1 MDKPQKK
8 EPARNARQD
17 EIAGLASRSDAGG
30 NADEEKIDWEHLK
43 IPQEVISLV
52 PYEAAKKYQ
61 FIPFEKEGKIL
72 RVAVTDM
79 DSVEVQNA
87 LQFLAEK
94 NQLSVEI
101 IPIEEKDFEAALVG
115 YTSPAFTI
123 QQALETIGEEEK
135 PVEEKKEKREDD
147 VTIQEAPVAK
157 IVEVILRNAIEGDA
171 SDVHI
176 EPMEENIRV
185 RYRLDGIL
193 HNSLVLP
200 KKIGPAIVSRIKILS
215 NLKIDERRKPQDGRF
230 RITESK
236 KQIDLRVSTL
246 PVSMGEKVVMRVLD
260 KEKGLLDLDQL
271 GVTGRNYDII
281 KKCIFEPYG
290 MILITGPTGS
300 GKSTTLYSVL
310 KILNREGVNIITL
323 EDPVEYAIEG
333 INQSQVKPEIGYSF
347 ASGLRS
353 ILRQDPD
360 IIMVGEIRDK
370 ETAELAVHAALTG
383 HVVLSTLH
391 TNDSLGAIPRLID
404 MQVEP
409 FLVASSLRTVV
420 AQRLVRKIC
429 SECREEVKM
438 NDAVKQEIERILEQI
453 PEAEKKLHNIG
464 KEIKIFKGKGCAKCA
479 ESGMKGR
486 IGIYEVFY
494 MDEEV
499 NDLLGTKFDEEKLRQ
514 IAQKQGMI
522 SMKQDGILKVL
533 EGLTT
538 IEEVERVTEEG
549 FLEMD

>member
-1 MDKPQKK
+1 MVKPQNK
-8 EPARNARQD
+8 EPARD
-17 EIAGLASRSDAGG
+17 ASRFERDAGG
-30 NADEEKIDWEHLK
+30 DKSEEKIDWEHLK
-43 IPQEVISLV
+43 IPAEVISLV
-52 PYEAAKKYQ
+52 PYEAAKKYH
-61 FIPFEKEGKIL
+61 FIPFEKEGRVL
-72 RVAVTDM
+72 RVAGTDI
-79 DSVEVQNA
+79 DSVDVQNA

-94 NQLSVEI
+94 NQLSIEI
-101 IPIEEKDFEAALVG
+101 IPISEKDFDSALAG

-123 QQALETIGEEEK
+123 QQALETIGENKTPTE
-135 PVEEKKEKREDD
+135 EEKKEKKEDD

-157 IVEVILRNAIEGDA
+157 IVEVILRNAIEGAA
-171 SDVHI
+171 SDIHI
-176 EPMEENIRV
+176 EPLEDNIRV

-200 KKIGPAIVSRIKILS
+200 KQIGPAIVSRIKILS
-215 NLKIDERRKPQDGRF
+215 NLKIDEKRKPQDGRF

-260 KEKGLLDLDQL
+260 KEKGLLDLEDL
-271 GVTGRNYDII
+271 GVVGRNYDII
-281 KKCIFEPYG
+281 KKSIFEPYG

-404 MQVEP
+404 MKVEP
-409 FLVASSLRTVV
+409 FLVASSLRAVV

-429 SECREEVKM
+429 PGCREEVKM
-438 NDAVKQEIERILEQI
+438 NDGVKQEIERILEQI
-453 PEAEKKLHNIG
+453 PEAEKKLHNLG
-464 KEIKIFKGKGCAKCA
+464 EGIKIYKGKGCAKCA

-486 IGIYEVFY
+486 VGIYEVFY

-499 NDLLGTKFDEEKLRQ
+499 NDLLGAKFDEEKLRQ

-522 SMKQDGILKVL
+522 TMKQDGILKVL

-538 IEEVERVTEEG
+538 LEEVERVTEEG
-549 FLEMD
+549 FLEIE

>member
-1 MDKPQKK
+1 MVRDKNDK
-8 EPARNARQD
+8 EKT
-17 EIAGLASRSDAGG
+17 E
-30 NADEEKIDWEHLK
+30 EEKIDWEHLK
-43 IPQEVISLV
+43 IPSEIIALV
-52 PYEAAKKYQ
+52 PYEAAKKYR
-61 FIPFEKEGKIL
+61 FVPFEKEGKVL
-72 RVAVTDM
+72 RVAVADM

-94 NQLSVEI
+94 NKLSVEM
-101 IPIEEKDFEAALVG
+101 IPISEADFESALVG

-123 QQALETIGEEEK
+123 QQALDNIGQEDESEEEEEK
-135 PVEEKKEKREDD
+135 EEASDD
-147 VTIQEAPVAK
+147 MTVAEAPVAK
-157 IVEVILRNAIEGDA
+157 IVEVILRNAIEGSA
-171 SDVHI
+171 SDIHV
-176 EPMEENIRV
+176 EPLEENIRV

-193 HNSLVLP
+193 HNSLILP

-230 RITESK
+230 RITESH

-271 GVTGRNYDII
+271 GVMGRNYDII

-300 GKSTTLYSVL
+300 GKSTTLYSIL
-310 KILNREGVNIITL
+310 KILNKEGVNIITL

-333 INQSQVKPEIGYSF
+333 INQSQVKPEIGYTF

-360 IIMVGEIRDK
+360 IIMVGEIRDT
-370 ETAELAVHAALTG
+370 ETAELGVHAALTG

-404 MQVEP
+404 MKVEP
-409 FLVASSLRTVV
+409 FLVASSLRAVV

-429 SECREEVKM
+429 PNCKQEVKIGES
-438 NDAVKQEIERILEQI
+438 VRKEIEKLIANI
-453 PEAEKKLHNIG
+453 PEKEKKDYNFNG
-464 KEIKIFKGKGCAKCA
+464 EIKLFKGKGCANCS

-486 IGIYEVFY
+486 IGIFEVFY
-494 MDEEV
+494 VDEQV
-499 NDLLGTKFDEEKLRQ
+499 NDLLSGPVDEEKLRQ
-514 IAQKQGMI
+514 VALKQGMI
-522 SMKQDGILKVL
+522 TIKQDGIMKVL
-533 EGLTT
+533 SGLTT
-538 IEEVERVTEEG
+538 IEEIERVTEES
-549 FLEMD
+549 FLEID

>member
-1 MDKPQKK
+1 MVESTKK
-8 EPARNARQD
+8 EPARNTSQ
-17 EIAGLASRSDAGG
+17 SDAGG
-30 NADEEKIDWEHLK
+30 DKDEEKIDWAHLK
-43 IPQEVISLV
+43 IPSDVISLV
-52 PYEAAKKYQ
+52 PYEAAKKYR
-61 FIPFEKEGKIL
+61 FMPFEKEGKVL
-72 RVAVTDM
+72 RVAATDM
-79 DSVEVQNA
+79 DSVDVQNA

-94 NQLSVEI
+94 NQISIEI
-101 IPIEEKDFEAALVG
+101 IPINEQDFEAALVG
-115 YTSPAFTI
+115 YTGPSFTI
-123 QQALETIGEEEK
+123 QQALETIGEEETA
-135 PVEEKKEKREDD
+135 VEAKGEVKEDD
-147 VTIQEAPVAK
+147 VMIQEAPVAK

-171 SDVHI
+171 SDIHI
-176 EPMEENIRV
+176 EPLEDNIRV

-200 KKIGPAIVSRIKILS
+200 KNIGPAIVSRIKILS
-215 NLKIDERRKPQDGRF
+215 NLKIDEKRKPQDGRF

-260 KEKGLLDLDQL
+260 KEKGLLDMEDL
-271 GVTGRNYDII
+271 GVVGRNYDII
-281 KKCIFEPYG
+281 KKSIFEPYG
-290 MILITGPTGS
+290 MILISGPTGS

-310 KILNREGVNIITL
+310 KILNKEGVNIITL

-333 INQSQVKPEIGYSF
+333 INQSQVRPEIGYTF

-360 IIMVGEIRDK
+360 VIMVGEIRDT

-383 HVVLSTLH
+383 HVVLATLH

-404 MQVEP
+404 MKVEP
-409 FLVASSLRTVV
+409 FLVASSLRAVV

-429 SECREEVKM
+429 PNCKEEVKLS
-438 NDAVKQEIERILEQI
+438 DAIRHEIERVLSQI
-453 PEAEKKLHNIG
+453 PEAEKKLHKFQDG
-464 KEIKIFKGKGCAKCA
+464 LKIFKGKGCAKCA

-486 IGIYEVFY
+486 IGIFEVFY
-494 MDEEV
+494 VDEEV
-499 NDLLGTKFDEEKLRQ
+499 NDLLGSKVDEEKLRQ
-514 IAQKQGMI
+514 IAQKQGMVT
-522 SMKQDGILKVL
+522 MKQDGILKVL

-549 FLEMD
+549 SIEID

>member
-1 MDKPQKK
+1 MVKSQNK
-8 EPARNARQD
+8 EPASD
-17 EIAGLASRSDAGG
+17 ASESDAGEDK
-30 NADEEKIDWEHLK
+30 DEEKIDWENLK
-43 IPQEVISLV
+43 IPTEIISLV

-61 FIPFEKEGKIL
+61 FIPFEKEKNVL
-72 RVAVTDM
+72 RVAVTDI
-79 DSVEVQNA
+79 DSVDVQNA

-94 NQLSVEI
+94 NQLSVEM
-101 IPIEEKDFEAALVG
+101 IPISEKDFEAALVG
-115 YTSPAFTI
+115 YTGPAFAI
-123 QQALETIGEEEK
+123 QQALNTFGEEK
-135 PVEEKKEKREDD
+135 PAEEKKEKNEDD

-157 IVEVILRNAIEGDA
+157 IVEVILRNAIEGSA
-171 SDVHI
+171 SDIHI
-176 EPMEENIRV
+176 EPLEDNVRV

-193 HNSLVLP
+193 HNSLILP

-215 NLKIDERRKPQDGRF
+215 NLKIDEKRKPQDGRF

-260 KEKGLLDLDQL
+260 KEKGLLDLEEL
-271 GVTGRNYDII
+271 GVIGRNYDII
-281 KKCIFEPYG
+281 KKTIFEPYG

-310 KILNREGVNIITL
+310 KILNKEGVNIITL

-370 ETAELAVHAALTG
+370 ETAELSVHAALTG

-404 MQVEP
+404 MKVES
-409 FLVASSLRTVV
+409 FLVASSLRAVV

-429 SECREEVKM
+429 PNCREEAKLS
-438 NDAVKQEIERILEQI
+438 DAAREEIERVLAQI
-453 PEAEKKLHNIG
+453 PNADKKLDHVREG
-464 KEIKIFKGKGCAKCA
+464 IKIYKGKGCDKCSN
-479 ESGMKGR
+479 SGMKGR
-486 IGIYEVFY
+486 IGIFEVFY
-494 MDEEV
+494 MDEEL
-499 NDLLGTKFDEEKLRQ
+499 NDLLGGKFDEEKLRQ
-514 IAQKQGMI
+514 VAQKQGMI
-522 SMKQDGILKVL
+522 TMKQDGVLKVL
-533 EGLTT
+533 AGLTT
-538 IEEVERVTEEG
+538 LEEVERVTEEG
-549 FLEMD
+549 FLEIE

>member
-1 MDKPQKK
+1 MVKSQN
-8 EPARNARQD
+8 E
-17 EIAGLASRSDAGG
+17 EIKS
-30 NADEEKIDWEHLK
+30 EEKIDWEHLK
-43 IPQEVISLV
+43 IPAEVIKIV
-52 PYEAAKKYQ
+52 PYEAAKKYR
-61 FIPFEKEGKIL
+61 FIPFEKDGKVL

-79 DSVEVQNA
+79 DSMEVQNA

-94 NQLSVEI
+94 NRLSVEM
-101 IPIEEKDFEAALVG
+101 IPVSEKDFESALIS
-115 YTSPAFTI
+115 YTSPAFSI
-123 QQALETIGEEEK
+123 QQALETIGEEER
-135 PVEEKKEKREDD
+135 PSEEKKEETEDD
-147 VTIQEAPVAK
+147 ITIEEAPVAK
-157 IVEVILRNAIEGDA
+157 IVEVILRNAIEGSA
-171 SDVHI
+171 SDIHI
-176 EPMEENIRV
+176 EPLEDSVRV

-260 KEKGLLDLDQL
+260 KEKGLLELDQL
-271 GVTGRNYDII
+271 GVVGKNYDII
-281 KKCIFEPYG
+281 KKSIFEPYG

-300 GKSTTLYSVL
+300 GKSTTLYSIL
-310 KILNREGVNIITL
+310 GILNKEGVNIITL

-333 INQSQVKPEIGYSF
+333 INQSQVKPEIGYTF

-360 IIMVGEIRDK
+360 IVMVGEIRDT

-404 MQVEP
+404 MKVEP
-409 FLVASSLRTVV
+409 FLVASSLRAVV

-429 SECREEVKM
+429 LDCREEVKM
-438 NDAVKQEIERILEQI
+438 NESARKEIENVLSQI
-453 PEAEKKLHNIG
+453 PEAEKKAHG
-464 KEIKIFKGKGCAKCA
+464 FTGEIKIWKGKGCPKCGGQ
-479 ESGMKGR
+479 GMKGR
-486 IGIYEVFY
+486 IGIFEVFY
-494 MDEEV
+494 MDEAV
-499 NDLLGTKFDEEKLRQ
+499 NELLSGKVDEEKLRQ
-514 IAQKQGMI
+514 IAAKQGMI
-522 SMKQDGILKVL
+522 TMKQDGILKVL
-533 EGLTT
+533 KGSTAL
-538 IEEVERVTEEG
+538 EEVERVTDEG
-549 FLEMD
+549 FLEID

>member
-1 MDKPQKK
+1 MAKEQKK
-8 EPARNARQD
+8 E
-17 EIAGLASRSDAGG
+17 EK
-30 NADEEKIDWEHLK
+30 DEEKIDWERLK
-43 IPQEVISLV
+43 IPAEIIKLV
-52 PYEAAKKYQ
+52 PYEAAKKYR
-61 FIPFEKEGKIL
+61 FIPFEKEGTVL
-72 RVAVTDM
+72 RVAVADM

-94 NQLSVEI
+94 SRLSVEM
-101 IPIEEKDFEAALVG
+101 IPVSEKDFEAALVG

-123 QQALETIGEEEK
+123 QQALDTFSEEEK
-135 PVEEKKEKREDD
+135 PSEPKKEEKEEANKVE
-147 VTIQEAPVAK
+147 EAPVAK
-157 IVEVILRNAIEGDA
+157 IVEVIIRNAIEGSA
-171 SDVHI
+171 SDIHI
-176 EPMEENIRV
+176 EPLEENVRV

-193 HNSLVLP
+193 HNSLTLP

-260 KEKGLLDLDQL
+260 KEKGLLSLGQL
-271 GVTGRNYDII
+271 GVEGKNYDII
-281 KKCIFEPYG
+281 KKSIFEPYG

-300 GKSTTLYSVL
+300 GKSTTLYSILEVL
-310 KILNREGVNIITL
+310 NKEGVNIITL

-333 INQSQVKPEIGYSF
+333 INQSQVKPEINYTF

-360 IIMVGEIRDK
+360 IIMVGEIRDI

-404 MQVEP
+404 MKVEP
-409 FLVASSLRTVV
+409 FLISSSLRAVV

-429 SECREEVKM
+429 SNCREEAKLGELAKEEMLSVL
-438 NDAVKQEIERILEQI
+438 NQI
-453 PEAEKKLHNIG
+453 PEAEKKARKITD
-464 KEIKIFKGKGCAKCA
+464 EIKIWKGKGCPKCGGT
-479 ESGMKGR
+479 GMKGR
-486 IGIYEVFY
+486 IGIFEVFY
-494 MDEEV
+494 VDEEV
-499 NDLLGTKFDEEKLRQ
+499 AEMLSGKVDEEKLRQ
-514 IAQKQGMI
+514 IALKQGTI
-522 SMKQDGILKVL
+522 TMKQDGIIKALK
-533 EGLTT
+533 GLTT
-538 IEEVERVTEEG
+538 LEEVERVTEEG
-549 FLEMD
+549 FLQID

>member
-1 MDKPQKK
+1 MVKPQNK
-8 EPARNARQD
+8 EPASN
-17 EIAGLASRSDAGG
+17 ASRSIAGG
-30 NADEEKIDWEHLK
+30 NDKEEKIDWEHLK
-43 IPQEVISLV
+43 IPADVIKIV
-52 PYEAAKKYQ
+52 PYEAAKKYR
-61 FIPFEKEGKIL
+61 FIPFEKEGAVL
-72 RVAVTDM
+72 RVAVADM
-79 DSVEVQNA
+79 DSMEVQNA

-94 NQLSVEI
+94 NRLSVEI
-101 IPIEEKDFEAALVG
+101 IPVSEEDFEAALVG

-135 PVEEKKEKREDD
+135 PVEGKEEAKEYDI
-147 VTIQEAPVAK
+147 TIEEAPVAK
-157 IVEVILRNAIEGDA
+157 IVEVILRNAIEGSA
-171 SDVHI
+171 SDIHI
-176 EPMEENIRV
+176 EPLEDSIRV

-260 KEKGLLDLDQL
+260 KEKGLLDLEQL
-271 GVTGRNYDII
+271 GVMGKNYDII
-281 KKCIFEPYG
+281 KKSIFEPYG

-300 GKSTTLYSVL
+300 GKSTTLYSIL
-310 KILNREGVNIITL
+310 GILNKEGVNIITL

-333 INQSQVKPEIGYSF
+333 INQSQVRPEIGYTF

-360 IIMVGEIRDK
+360 IVMVGEIRDT
-370 ETAELAVHAALTG
+370 ETAELSVHAALTG

-404 MQVEP
+404 MKVEP
-409 FLVASSLRTVV
+409 FLVASSLRAVV

-429 SECREEVKM
+429 LNCREEVKM
-438 NDAVKQEIERILEQI
+438 SELARKEIENVLSQI
-453 PEAEKKLHNIG
+453 PEVEKKAHG
-464 KEIKIFKGKGCAKCA
+464 FTGEIKMWKGKGCPKCGGL
-479 ESGMKGR
+479 GMKGR
-486 IGIYEVFY
+486 IGIFEVFY
-494 MDEEV
+494 MDEAVSE
-499 NDLLGTKFDEEKLRQ
+499 LLNGKIDEEKLRQ
-514 IAQKQGMI
+514 IAANQGMI
-522 SMKQDGILKVL
+522 TMKQDGILKVL
-533 EGLTT
+533 KGATT
-538 IEEVERVTEEG
+538 LEEVERVTDEG
-549 FLEMD
+549 FLEID

>member
-1 MDKPQKK
+1 MVKSQNKEKK
-8 EPARNARQD
+8 
-17 EIAGLASRSDAGG
+17 
-30 NADEEKIDWEHLK
+30 DEEKIDWEHLK
-43 IPQEVISLV
+43 IPADVISLV

-61 FIPFEKEGKIL
+61 FVPFEKEGRVL
-72 RVAVTDM
+72 RVAAVDM
-79 DSVEVQNA
+79 DNVDVQNA
-87 LQFLAEK
+87 LRFLAEK
-94 NQLSVEI
+94 SQLSIEM
-101 IPIEEKDFEAALVG
+101 IPVSKKDFDAALVG
-115 YTSPAFTI
+115 YTSPDLTI
-123 QQALETIGEEEK
+123 LKALETIGEEK
-135 PVEEKKEKREDD
+135 PVKEEKEKEKEDEMA
-147 VTIQEAPVAK
+147 IQEAPVAK
-157 IVEVILRNAIEGDA
+157 IVEVILRNAIEGSA
-171 SDVHI
+171 SDIHI
-176 EPMEENIRV
+176 EPLEENIRV

-193 HNSLVLP
+193 HNSLILP

-215 NLKIDERRKPQDGRF
+215 NLKIDEKRKPQDGRF

-260 KEKGLLDLDQL
+260 KEKGLLDLDDL
-271 GVTGRNYDII
+271 GVVGRNYDII
-281 KKCIFEPYG
+281 KKSIFEPYG

-310 KILNREGVNIITL
+310 KILNKEGVNIITL

-333 INQSQVKPEIGYSF
+333 INQSQVRPEIGYSF

-360 IIMVGEIRDK
+360 VIMVGEIRDK

-409 FLVASSLRTVV
+409 FLLASSLRAVI

-429 SECREEVKM
+429 SNCREEAKLT
-438 NDAVKQEIERILEQI
+438 DSARLEIEKILKQI
-453 PEAEKKLHNIG
+453 PEAEKKAHNFKG
-464 KEIKIFKGKGCAKCA
+464 EIKIYKGRGCAKCA
-479 ESGMKGR
+479 GSGMKGR
-486 IGIYEVFY
+486 VGIFEVFY
-494 MDEEV
+494 VNEEV
-499 NDLLGTKFDEEKLRQ
+499 NDILTGQVDEEKLRQ
-514 IAQKQGMI
+514 IAQRQGMI
-522 SMKQDGILKVL
+522 TMKQDGILKVL
-533 EGLTT
+533 DGLTT
-538 IEEVERVTEEG
+538 LEEVERVTEEG